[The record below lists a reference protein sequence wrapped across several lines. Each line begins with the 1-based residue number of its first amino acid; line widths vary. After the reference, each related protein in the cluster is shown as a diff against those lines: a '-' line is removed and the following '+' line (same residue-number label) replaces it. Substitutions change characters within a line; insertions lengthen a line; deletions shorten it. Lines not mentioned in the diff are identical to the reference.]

1 MTLTLP
7 HAYVQQIVEHA
18 RREAPNECCG
28 VIAGKDGVAVKLWQ
42 ATNAEHSPYRY
53 SIEGKEF
60 LQIMRELEENG
71 CEMLAVYHSHT
82 HTPAY
87 PSPTDRRQVM
97 LSGWDQP
104 FYILVS
110 LAEEPPDVRA
120 YTIRDGA
127 IAEQRLVIAAA
138 TPASE

>member
-7 HAYVQQIVEHA
+7 RDYVEQIVAHA

-28 VIAGKDGVAVKLWQ
+28 VVAGKDGAAVKLWQ

-53 SIEGKEF
+53 SIEGKEL
-60 LQIMRELEENG
+60 LQIMRLLQDNDW
-71 CEMLAVYHSHT
+71 EMLAVYHSHT

-104 FYILVS
+104 YYVLVS

-127 IAEQRLVIAAA
+127 IAEQRLIVND
-138 TPASE
+138 